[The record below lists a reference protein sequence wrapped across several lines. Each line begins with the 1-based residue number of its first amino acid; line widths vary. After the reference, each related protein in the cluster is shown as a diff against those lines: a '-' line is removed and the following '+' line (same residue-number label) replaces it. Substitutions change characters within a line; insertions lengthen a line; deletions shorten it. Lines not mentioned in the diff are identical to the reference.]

1 MKLTMTEINNLY
13 FEINGLARGKDVVM
27 HGLLKQKTSLK
38 TKVYLQRLAKAIE
51 DDYKLYES
59 EKFELFKK
67 YGQEKDGM
75 LTVSPDK
82 MEDFTKDLNE
92 LGSAEKDINVS
103 TLWSTDL
110 TLDNLNFDTDEFYP
124 VFFKLID
131 NGAAQ

>member
-13 FEINGLARGKDVVM
+13 FEINGLARGKEIIM

-51 DDYKLYES
+51 DDYKLYEK
-59 EKFELFKK
+59 EKTELFKK
-67 YGQEKDGM
+67 YGEEKDGM
-75 LTVSPDK
+75 ISVSADK

-92 LGSAEKDINVS
+92 LGSAEKDINVT

-110 TLDNLNFDTDEFYP
+110 TLDNLNFDTDEYYP

-131 NGAAQ
+131 NGTAQ

>member
-13 FEINGLARGKDVVM
+13 FEINGLARGKEIIM

-51 DDYKLYES
+51 DDYKLYEK
-59 EKFELFKK
+59 EKTELFKK
-67 YGQEKDGM
+67 YGEEKDGM
-75 LTVSPDK
+75 ISVSADK
-82 MEDFTKDLNE
+82 MEEFTKDLND

-110 TLDNLNFDTDEFYP
+110 TLDNLNFDTDEYYP

-131 NGAAQ
+131 NGTA

>member
-1 MKLTMTEINNLY
+1 MTEINNLY
-13 FEINGLARGKDVVM
+13 FEINGLARGKEIIM

-51 DDYKLYES
+51 DDYKLYEK
-59 EKFELFKK
+59 EKTELFKK
-67 YGQEKDGM
+67 YGEEKDGM
-75 LTVSPDK
+75 ISVSADK
-82 MEDFTKDLNE
+82 MEDFTKDLND

-110 TLDNLNFDTDEFYP
+110 TLDNLNFDTDEYYP

-131 NGAAQ
+131 GTPQ

>member
-75 LTVSPDK
+75 LTVTPDQ
-82 MEDFTKDLNE
+82 MEQFTKDLDE

-131 NGAAQ
+131 GTPQ

>member
-1 MKLTMTEINNLY
+1 MTEINNLY
-13 FEINGLARGKDVVM
+13 FEINGLARGKEIIM

-51 DDYKLYES
+51 DDYKLYEK
-59 EKFELFKK
+59 EKTELFKK
-67 YGQEKDGM
+67 YGEEKDGM
-75 LTVSPDK
+75 ISVSADK

-92 LGSAEKDINVS
+92 LGSAEKDINVT

-110 TLDNLNFDTDEFYP
+110 TLDNLNFDTDEYYP

-131 NGAAQ
+131 NGTPQ

>member
-1 MKLTMTEINNLY
+1 MTEINNLY

>member
-13 FEINGLARGKDVVM
+13 FEINGLARGKEIIM

-51 DDYKLYES
+51 DDYKLYEK
-59 EKFELFKK
+59 EKTELFKK
-67 YGQEKDGM
+67 YGEEKDGM
-75 LTVSPDK
+75 ISVSADK
-82 MEDFTKDLNE
+82 MEDFTKDLND
-92 LGSAEKDINVS
+92 LGSAEKDINVT

-110 TLDNLNFDTDEFYP
+110 TLDNLNFDTDEYYP

-131 NGAAQ
+131 GTPQ

>member
-59 EKFELFKK
+59 EKLELFKK
-67 YGQEKDGM
+67 YGKEKDGM
-75 LTVSPDK
+75 LSVSADK

-110 TLDNLNFDTDEFYP
+110 TLDNLNFDTDEYYP

-131 NGAAQ
+131 NGTPQ